1 MTFVEEQR
9 IMFEA
14 IKTMNDAELREMIT
28 AIAGSADP
36 WSTDILAIG
45 IDAIDAIGDELF
57 RRTLRSGHTTSAD

>member
-1 MTFVEEQR
+1 
-9 IMFEA
+9 
-14 IKTMNDAELREMIT
+14 MIT